1 MVTGGLL
8 MVAPEALKK
17 FTQDIFTGAGLPP
30 KDADAVGVAMPP
42 GM

>member
-17 FTQDIFTGAGLPP
+17 FAKDVFTKLS
-30 KDADAVGVAMPP
+30 VAMPP
-42 GM
+42 EM

>member
-17 FTQDIFTGAGLPP
+17 FAKDVFTRLS
-30 KDADAVGVAMPP
+30 VAMPP

>member
-8 MVAPEALKK
+8 MVAPEALTK
-17 FTQDIFTGAGLPP
+17 FAQDIFTGAGLPP
-30 KDADAVGVAMPP
+30 KDADAVGVAVPP